1 MADQTLEHKALADLF
16 SEIASIA
23 FDAVEDSRD
32 APSPQEDP
40 TRALRHELQLARTL
54 AQIGWLA
61 DIGAKR
67 LGGACMLEDAEDWL
81 LSPRALSSMSEAD
94 AAKVKAESGAA

>member
-16 SEIASIA
+16 SEISSIA
-23 FDAVEDSRD
+23 FDAVEDSRA
-32 APSPQEDP
+32 APSPQDDP

-67 LGGACMLEDAEDWL
+67 LGGAYMLEGAEDWL
-81 LSPRALSSMSEAD
+81 LSPRARSSMSEAD
-94 AAKVKAESGAA
+94 IAQMKAEGRPA